1 MAEERKRRRPTQIDI
16 ARRAGVSQATVS
28 QVINGV
34 SGDYQIAPATRQ
46 RVLDAVRELGYVA
59 NPVARSLK
67 SGRNQMLG
75 LYTFEAVFPTDH
87 RDFYHPF
94 LQGVE
99 AEAAERGYDLVLF
112 TSAGAARERGLF
124 AGGANRLKV
133 ADGCVLLGRH
143 LRRAELARLA
153 EEDFPFVFI
162 GRREIEGARISY
174 VAADYATATSRIVA
188 ELAKLGHRRIRY
200 LKVPGDA
207 EPTRDRLSGFRRGLK
222 EAGLEPVGTEA
233 GLEPVG
239 TEAGLE
245 PVGKGAGLEAVGKKA
260 GLEAVGVHLVAEPG
274 ELRPGLVRTWLDDG
288 VTAFVVEPT
297 EDDRA
302 AAALCAAAEEAGA
315 AVPADCS
322 VAVLGDPPSYCSPPR
337 DWMRFAIPREQMGRD
352 AVDLLIGLLNTPD
365 AEARTLLVPCAFLR
379 GATAGPVP
387 GAERR
392 S

>member
-16 ARRAGVSQATVS
+16 ARQAGVSQATVS

-34 SGDYQIAPATRQ
+34 SGGYQIAPATRQ

-188 ELAKLGHRRIRY
+188 ELTRLGHRRIRY
-200 LKVPGDA
+200 LKVPGNA
-207 EPTRDRLSGFRRGLK
+207 EPTRDRLSGFRRGLE
-222 EAGLEPVGTEA
+222 EAGLDP
-233 GLEPVG
+233 
-239 TEAGLE
+239 
-245 PVGKGAGLEAVGKKA
+245 
-260 GLEAVGVHLVAEPG
+260 VGVHLVADPG
-274 ELRPGLVRTWLDDG
+274 ELRPGLVRRWLDDG

-365 AEARTLLVPCAFLR
+365 AEAHTLLVPCAFLR

-387 GAERR
+387 GGERR
-392 S
+392 P